1 MGSQRHRKQ
10 EGVDREGGLQ
20 RGEGEGRGRRREDKG
35 KRSLKGADEL
45 RKGMGDGGAADR
57 QDKVKGRA
65 IGVRCGVKTDD
76 K

>member
-20 RGEGEGRGRRREDKG
+20 RGEG

-57 QDKVKGRA
+57 QDRLRVGQS
-65 IGVRCGVKTDD
+65 G
-76 K
+76 